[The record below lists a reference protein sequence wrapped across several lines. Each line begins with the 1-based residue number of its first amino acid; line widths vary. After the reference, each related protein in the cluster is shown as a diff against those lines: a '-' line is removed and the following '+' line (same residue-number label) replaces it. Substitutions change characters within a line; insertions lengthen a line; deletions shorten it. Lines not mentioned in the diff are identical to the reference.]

1 MLPFEIRVSIY
12 KSFIVPHFNYCAE
25 TWHFCSKISADKL
38 EKVNGRAVR
47 FVFKDKSTPYEDLLV
62 KLGSTP
68 LRHQRAM
75 KILGTVYKLINNSN
89 TPESL
94 RGLIE
99 RRNSVYNL
107 RGKDILKI
115 PKSNT
120 TTYGLKSWRY
130 QAAKLWNALPDTVR
144 TAANLKAFKK
154 GLHDIELM

>member
-1 MLPFEIRVSIY
+1 M
-12 KSFIVPHFNYCAE
+12 
-25 TWHFCSKISADKL
+25 
-38 EKVNGRAVR
+38 
-47 FVFKDKSTPYEDLLV
+47 

>member
-1 MLPFEIRVSIY
+1 
-12 KSFIVPHFNYCAE
+12 
-25 TWHFCSKISADKL
+25 
-38 EKVNGRAVR
+38 
-47 FVFKDKSTPYEDLLV
+47 
-62 KLGSTP
+62 
-68 LRHQRAM
+68 M

>member
-1 MLPFEIRVSIY
+1 M
-12 KSFIVPHFNYCAE
+12 
-25 TWHFCSKISADKL
+25 
-38 EKVNGRAVR
+38 
-47 FVFKDKSTPYEDLLV
+47 
-62 KLGSTP
+62 
-68 LRHQRAM
+68 
-75 KILGTVYKLINNSN
+75 
-89 TPESL
+89 
-94 RGLIE
+94 
-99 RRNSVYNL
+99 NL